1 MRYLHASWG
10 QGNASR
16 RPAIAMLLV
25 TALLVM
31 AAHAGLAMAQAP
43 PGSPEAIRIGI
54 VTFLSGPPAGP
65 FGIPGRNAAEI
76 LIEQLNSGQAPEPYG
91 QRGIGGVPIVAVY
104 QDESAD
110 PVTNYRRLVS
120 EERVDAVIG
129 YISSA
134 NCLALAPI
142 AEELKALTIFF
153 DCGTPRIFEE
163 GSHTYV
169 FRTAAHAALDSI
181 AAARYLMAVK
191 PDLRSIAGINQNYA
205 WGQDSWVLF
214 RDAVKALRPDVEV
227 LSEQFPQ
234 LYAGNYLAEISALL
248 RVRADVVHSS
258 LWGGDLEALVIQA
271 LPRGLFQTSTVLF
284 SAGETMMP
292 RLAGQLPEGVLVGAR
307 GWHGLIGPDN
317 PLSQWFDRVYE
328 ERYGLP
334 PVYPSYHMAQAILG
348 LKHAY
353 EKAIAAS
360 GRWPTTEEVVE
371 AFRYAEF
378 PTPSGTISMA
388 IGGGHQAVESAAYG
402 VTRRDP
408 QTGRMV
414 ISDVM
419 VFGPQC
425 VLPPDGM
432 TTEEWIAQGF
442 PGAVCP

>member
-1 MRYLHASWG
+1 LAAAG
-10 QGNASR
+10 IG
-16 RPAIAMLLV
+16 LLTV
-25 TALLVM
+25 ALLLGS
-31 AAHAGLAMAQAP
+31 HAVLAVAAP
-43 PGSPEAIRIGI
+43 PGSPEVFKIGV

-76 LIEQLNSGQAPEPYG
+76 LVEQLNNGLAPEPYG
-91 QRGIGGVPIVAVY
+91 EAGIGGVPIVAVY

-110 PVTNYRRLVS
+110 PVTNYRRLVT

-163 GSHTYV
+163 AQHTYV
-169 FRTAAHAALDSI
+169 FRTAAHAGLDSI

-205 WGQDSWVLF
+205 WGQDSWFLF
-214 RDAVKALRPDVEV
+214 RDAVKALKPDVEV
-227 LSEQFPQ
+227 VSEQFPQ
-234 LYAGNYLAEISALL
+234 LYAGNYLAEISALM
-248 RVRADVVHSS
+248 RARADVIHSS
-258 LWGGDLEALVIQA
+258 FWGGDLEAFAIQA
-271 LPRGLFQTSTVLF
+271 APRGLFQMSTALF

-292 RLAGQLPEGVLVGAR
+292 RLASQLPEGVLVGAR
-307 GWHGLIGPDN
+307 GYHGLIGPDN

-328 ERYGLP
+328 ERYGIP
-334 PVYPSYHMAQAILG
+334 PVYPAYHMSQAILG

-353 EKAIAAS
+353 EKAIAAT

-378 PTPSGTISMA
+378 ETPSGTISMA

-402 VTRRDP
+402 VTKRDP

-414 ISDVM
+414 VTDVM

-425 VLPPDGM
+425 VNPPDGVS
-432 TTEEWIAQGF
+432 TEDWIAQGF